1 MYLGAMPGGRALV
14 SSTIK
19 NGSAKVNGLK
29 ITGPAAFGELLTL
42 AP

>member
-1 MYLGAMPGGRALV
+1 LFLGAWPGGRAFV

-19 NGSAKVNGLK
+19 NDSANVSGLT
-29 ITGPAAFGELLTL
+29 ITGPATFGELLTL